1 MISAPLLVPFI
12 KVATRVY
19 KLIGGCII
27 TAGGGLW
34 HTDAQPLNLLRRNVD
49 KYPQQ
54 IKLILAGG
62 ELAEEFFGIQ
72 TTGDEQKAVKAFAE
86 RNKEDA
92 LKTAPKVSRFFS
104 LAFCRSSAPY
114 QYFRW
119 DLFPPFYSVYCVA
132 GPPPGGSGVLQ
143 VCDRFAVHSSCRL
156 PTIEFSCESVY
167 FEA

>member
-1 MISAPLLVPFI
+1 MISAPLLVPFV
-12 KVATRVY
+12 KVVTR
-19 KLIGGCII
+19 LIGECII

-62 ELAEEFFGIQ
+62 ELAEEFFGIKAS
-72 TTGDEQKAVKAFAE
+72 GDEQKAVKAFAE

-119 DLFPPFYSVYCVA
+119 DLFSFLLFSVYCVA
-132 GPPPGGSGVLQ
+132 
-143 VCDRFAVHSSCRL
+143 
-156 PTIEFSCESVY
+156 
-167 FEA
+167 